1 MSIIYNNNEIEKVNF
16 NSQRVDKITVNN
28 VTTVWERARNS
39 EVWDFNLDKLKTA
52 YPNTDNSDKIFTSL
66 SDYNVDTYKANGDT
80 FNQNLSIVSELDEA
94 TSTFNKYIYYD
105 QVKVCD
111 IYGSGWIAEEY
122 SAVTFYDTPTGELRE
137 WLIAVATVR

>member
-1 MSIIYNNNEIEKVNF
+1 MSITYNNNEIEKVNF

-66 SDYNVDTYKANGDT
+66 SDYNVDIYIK
-80 FNQNLSIVSELDEA
+80 QMVIRSI
-94 TSTFNKYIYYD
+94 KI
-105 QVKVCD
+105 
-111 IYGSGWIAEEY
+111 
-122 SAVTFYDTPTGELRE
+122 
-137 WLIAVATVR
+137 